1 MHGAARRTR
10 CGAEAKTSPSM
21 RPAREL
27 PSQQRYVDRMRIA
40 SRRLSMGAELVR
52 GGVEFRVFAPKR
64 KRVEIVLERRDGA
77 PRTVTLSRGNEGFF
91 AGLADG
97 VTAGARY
104 RIRLD
109 DDATLYP
116 DPASRFQPEG
126 PHEAS
131 EVIDP
136 TTFAWTDQ
144 AWTGLTLEGQVIYE
158 MHVGTFT
165 TEGTYAAA
173 MRELAE
179 LRAAGI
185 TCIELMPV
193 GEFPGRFG
201 WGYDGVDLYAP
212 TRLYGRP
219 DELRAFVDHAHAL
232 GLGVILD
239 VVYNHLGPSGNYL
252 TQFSDHY
259 FTAKYENEWGAAVDF
274 ETEPG
279 ARAYFVEN
287 AGYWIDEFH
296 FDGLRLDA
304 TQSIHDASPRHVIV
318 DIGERARAAAGKRK
332 IVLVS
337 ENEPQHTKLVRPV
350 DAGGYGL
357 DALWNDDFH
366 HSAHVAVTGRSEAY
380 YSSTKGTPQELVSAI
395 KWGYLFQGQYYPWQK
410 QCRGMPALDIE
421 APKFVLYVQ
430 NHDQIANSAR
440 GQRLQELTS
449 AGRYRAIT
457 ALTLL
462 APATPMLFQGQEF
475 AASAPFLYFAD
486 HEPEL
491 AELVE
496 KGRGDFVRQ
505 FPSLQDEQTSAIRPA
520 PHDVKT
526 FESCKLDFGERE
538 RHRASYDLTKDLLR
552 LRREDPTFAAQRSDW
567 LHGAVL
573 GPEAFVLRYAAG
585 TGGDR
590 LVLVNLGADLDL
602 AEVAE
607 PLLAP
612 LLGCRWRVVL
622 STEDPRYGGNGTAP
636 IPSGCRIRLMGHSAL
651 VLAPEEDVE

>member
-77 PRTVTLSRGNEGFF
+77 PRTVTLSRGSEGFF

-97 VTAGARY
+97 VAAGARY

-109 DDATLYP
+109 DDAKLYP

-144 AWTGLTLEGQVIYE
+144 AWTGLALEGQVIYE

-239 VVYNHLGPSGNYL
+239 VVYNHMGPSGNYL

-259 FTAKYENEWGAAVDF
+259 FTDKYENEWGAAVDF

-350 DAGGYGL
+350 DAG
-357 DALWNDDFH
+357 
-366 HSAHVAVTGRSEAY
+366 
-380 YSSTKGTPQELVSAI
+380 
-395 KWGYLFQGQYYPWQK
+395 
-410 QCRGMPALDIE
+410 
-421 APKFVLYVQ
+421 
-430 NHDQIANSAR
+430 
-440 GQRLQELTS
+440 
-449 AGRYRAIT
+449 
-457 ALTLL
+457 
-462 APATPMLFQGQEF
+462 
-475 AASAPFLYFAD
+475 
-486 HEPEL
+486 
-491 AELVE
+491 
-496 KGRGDFVRQ
+496 
-505 FPSLQDEQTSAIRPA
+505 
-520 PHDVKT
+520 
-526 FESCKLDFGERE
+526 
-538 RHRASYDLTKDLLR
+538 
-552 LRREDPTFAAQRSDW
+552 
-567 LHGAVL
+567 
-573 GPEAFVLRYAAG
+573 
-585 TGGDR
+585 
-590 LVLVNLGADLDL
+590 
-602 AEVAE
+602 
-607 PLLAP
+607 
-612 LLGCRWRVVL
+612 
-622 STEDPRYGGNGTAP
+622 
-636 IPSGCRIRLMGHSAL
+636 
-651 VLAPEEDVE
+651 